1 MQLRLDQLDT
11 ETVIIGLRSQLM
23 FSTVMLHQVIHGDG
37 TGAAGVRLGP
47 VYVAVSSL
55 IKVYEGSKTTL
66 LAKPQALLLD
76 DEL

>member
-1 MQLRLDQLDT
+1 
-11 ETVIIGLRSQLM
+11 M

-37 TGAAGVRLGP
+37 TGAAGVSLGP

-55 IKVYEGSKTTL
+55 INVYEGSESTL
-66 LAKPQALLLD
+66 LAKPQALLPD

>member
-1 MQLRLDQLDT
+1 
-11 ETVIIGLRSQLM
+11 M

-37 TGAAGVRLGP
+37 TGAAGVSIGP

-55 IKVYEGSKTTL
+55 INVYEGSESTL
-66 LAKPQALLLD
+66 LAKPQALLPD